1 VRTRSLHIVFGWVGL
16 LAGLLTGCGPKYA
29 VEVLY
34 AHRAQVQLNARIR
47 VLAVCAF
54 VATGDTDPRW
64 ARLVGAR
71 LAETLGDGDD
81 RYSWDEVIGP
91 QRLGGLLGSA
101 GLTDRPG
108 DEKAALAVADRAGA
122 QAVITG
128 SVSVDCRETRSE
140 TVGVGESLQR
150 TCRVRIDFR
159 LADPATEATL
169 ATRSIQRD
177 YNSADSSVKLMDA
190 DAAVEGLIEDA
201 VADFATMLASY
212 EVRVTISLR
221 PGKTYN
227 ADMGNR
233 LATDGAYSQALAMYK
248 RSLDTRPSDSGA
260 AFNAGAMNE
269 AMGLLDAAW
278 GWYDRA
284 FRMEA
289 QSQYRQARQRVQRR
303 MQRGH

>member
-1 VRTRSLHIVFGWVGL
+1 MRTRSLHIVFGWIGL

-34 AHRAQVQLNARIR
+34 PHPAQIQLNPRIR
-47 VLAVCAF
+47 VLAVYAF

-64 ARLVGAR
+64 ARLAGAR
-71 LAETLGDGDD
+71 LAETLGDDD
-81 RYSWDEVIGP
+81 ERYSWDEVIGP
-91 QRLGGLLGSA
+91 ERLAGLLDLD

-128 SVSVDCRETRSE
+128 AVSVDCRETI
-140 TVGVGESLQR
+140 GVGGSLQR

-159 LADPATEATL
+159 LADPTTEATL
-169 ATRSIQRD
+169 ATRTIQRD
-177 YNSADSSVKLMDA
+177 YDSTDSSVKLMDA
-190 DAAVEGLIEDA
+190 DAAVEELIGDA

-212 EVRVTISLR
+212 EVRVRIPLR

-233 LATDGAYSQALAMYK
+233 LADDGAYSQAMAMYK
-248 RSLDTRPSDSGA
+248 RSLDTRPNDDGA

-269 AMGLLDAAW
+269 AMGLLDAAL

-289 QSQYRQARQRVQRR
+289 LSQYRQARQRVQRR
-303 MQRGH
+303 MPRGH